1 LVAPFVHWHGRWP
14 LGLLC
19 AGFAPIFS
27 AISFI
32 PLADDAEAPGV
43 PTWLLHDAAVRKCF
57 PTQAW
62 NERSL
67 AGLAAKA
74 RTLRHRTLRQP
85 VPRAPK
91 PLPSARLGRAYLMP
105 VRTGLHL
112 LIRFSYRERGA
123 RASVQLPV
131 SNTTGSLPALSS
143 ANPGRADRTAP
154 TSRPEGDLEASC
166 DARRRMEG
174 VVPRFAQE
182 ARVAEELGIAGTVD
196 V

>member
-1 LVAPFVHWHGRWP
+1 MTPRH
-14 LGLLC
+14 
-19 AGFAPIFS
+19 
-27 AISFI
+27 
-32 PLADDAEAPGV
+32 PGSQ
-43 PTWLLHDAAVRKCF
+43 PGSCTTQPSGNAS

>member
-1 LVAPFVHWHGRWP
+1 MTPRH
-14 LGLLC
+14 
-19 AGFAPIFS
+19 
-27 AISFI
+27 
-32 PLADDAEAPGV
+32 PGSQ
-43 PTWLLHDAAVRKCF
+43 PGSCTTQPSGNAS

-74 RTLRHRTLRQP
+74 RTLRHRPLRQP

-131 SNTTGSLPALSS
+131 SNTTGTLPALSS

-166 DARRRMEG
+166 DARRPDGRSGAPLRPGSPSRRRTRDRWHCRCISPENLWDTTG
-174 VVPRFAQE
+174 THRFN
-182 ARVAEELGIAGTVD
+182 LGNKKPA
-196 V
+196 